1 VTSGWLG
8 LGGALV
14 VAPAV
19 GLAGALGGALLVG
32 VAPGVV
38 AGAAVPSSPEDAL
51 HADTASA
58 ATSATVARLG
68 LRSAPTDPSCNT
80 WDDGA
85 VTTTP
90 APPVPTFKR
99 RAGRV
104 TPTQGDALERLWPAL
119 GLPVGGRPL
128 DVAAVFGRTAPLVL
142 EIGFGMGEATATLAH
157 AEPHRDVLAVDV
169 HTPGHGNLLKLVEAR
184 GLTNVRLMSGDARV
198 VLTQMLP
205 PASVTAVRVF
215 VVDAVAGWRSTG
227 VSISEVDLAPFAAAG
242 RLLYEG
248 AFVAERHDAVGAFVD
263 GHRDDVDPTVGAII
277 DGASRFSADDRRE
290 DDRRLAE
297 LVDQTH
303 SAWDGID
310 VLVVPTVPFVPFV
323 DEVLAEPLA
332 VNAALGV
339 YTTFV
344 NLLDLCAVAVPCG
357 RLENGLPFGV
367 TVIAPAGA
375 DALAATAAADL
386 TRP

>member
-1 VTSGWLG
+1 VTSGRLG

-68 LRSAPTDPSCNT
+68 LRSAPTDTSCNT

-184 GLTNVRLMSGDARV
+184 GLTNVRVMSGDARV

-215 VVDAVAGWRSTG
+215 FPDPWPKARHAKR
-227 VSISEVDLAPFAAAG
+227 
-242 RLLYEG
+242 RL
-248 AFVAERHDAVGAFVD
+248 VTRAFVD
-263 GHRDDVDPTVGAII
+263 LVADRLVDDGVLHVATDVAAYADGVRAALDGHPDLRLTDDVPWRPPT
-277 DGASRFSADDRRE
+277 RFERRGLRAGRPPR
-290 DDRRLAE
+290 DIAAVRRRRA
-297 LVDQTH
+297 
-303 SAWDGID
+303 
-310 VLVVPTVPFVPFV
+310 
-323 DEVLAEPLA
+323 
-332 VNAALGV
+332 
-339 YTTFV
+339 
-344 NLLDLCAVAVPCG
+344 
-357 RLENGLPFGV
+357 
-367 TVIAPAGA
+367 
-375 DALAATAAADL
+375 
-386 TRP
+386 